1 MTIEVEERL
10 GWEGGRRRL
19 VEEGFWESVGRRF
32 VRMRKVT
39 LMKSI
44 LEIEKGEGIMILEA
58 RRVVM
63 PDVRDG
69 RRSRQLRDTLRR
81 HWS

>member
-10 GWEGGRRRL
+10 GREGGRRRL
-19 VEEGFWESVGRRF
+19 VEEGVWESAGRRF
-32 VRMRKVT
+32 VRMRRVT

-63 PDVRDG
+63 LDVRDG

-81 HWS
+81 DWS